1 MNIITEE
8 QKRQQDESISS
19 NRPKN
24 LIASLVSSFKDE
36 SGLSSTKVFLTPKEV
51 FDEVSLSILAGFETT
66 STTLSWFIFYMSKY
80 PDVQKKIK
88 DELRENHLSYDTPL
102 TQELLD
108 SLIYVECVLK
118 EVLRYAPIAAGISR
132 EATRDDIIDGI
143 PIKKGDI
150 ITIATQNLHQD
161 PRYWKVDPTQ
171 FIPERFLNEDKNP
184 PQHVFLT
191 FGGGHRAC
199 AGQDL
204 AFFELKVA
212 ITRLM
217 QRVTFEDPGDEA
229 NNTGGCIQRIT
240 CFPKNLAVRVRLD
253 SDRESD

>member
-8 QKRQQDESISS
+8 QKRQHEEFIPS

-24 LIASLVSSFKDE
+24 LIASLVSSIEDE
-36 SGLSSTKVFLTPKEV
+36 SSSTKAFLTPEEV
-51 FDEVSLSILAGFETT
+51 FDEVSLSTFAGFETT
-66 STTLSWFIFYMSKY
+66 STALSWFIFYMSKH
-80 PDVQKKIK
+80 PHVQQKIK
-88 DELRENHLSYDTPL
+88 DELRANYLFSDTPL
-102 TQELLD
+102 TQDLLD
-108 SLIYVECVLK
+108 SLIYVECVVK
-118 EVLRYAPIAAGISR
+118 ELLRFAPIASQLAR

-143 PIKKGDI
+143 SIKKGDI
-150 ITIATQNLHQD
+150 ITIAIQNLHRD

-184 PQHVFLT
+184 PQYAYIP

-229 NNTGGCIQRIT
+229 NNTGGFIQRIT
-240 CFPKNLAVRVRLD
+240 CFPKHLAVRVRINA
-253 SDRESD
+253 DRESD